1 MKLAAILL
9 LLLLSFNFAGY
20 RLLFFFLQ
28 KSADK
33 TMTARLDAAQYNETD
48 LLTITVP
55 LKLPYQVTQKD
66 FERVDGEIKVEGKIY
81 KYVKR
86 KVEGGNLVLLCL
98 PDKQKM
104 QLESAR
110 HTAFKITGT
119 VPLSGK
125 SDATKSLV
133 LKNILNDY
141 DRIAAPWRLPPLVIH
156 LQHNPPHNQK
166 LYTHDLPT
174 ADKPPKSMLA

>member
-20 RLLFFFLQ
+20 RLVFFFLQ
-28 KSADK
+28 KSADQ
-33 TMTARLDAAQYNETD
+33 TMAARLDAEQYNEAD

-55 LKLPYQVTQKD
+55 LKLPYQVAQKD

-86 KVEGGNLVLLCL
+86 KVEGGQLVLLCL
-98 PDKQKM
+98 PDQQKM

-110 HTAFKITGT
+110 HTAFKITGA

-133 LKNILNDY
+133 IKNILSDY
-141 DRIAAPWRLPPLVIH
+141 DRNAAPWRLPPLVI
-156 LQHNPPHNQK
+156 LIQHGQSQNPQLLPFF
-166 LYTHDLPT
+166 LPT
-174 ADKPPKSMLA
+174 ADRPPEAAVA